1 MKSHVIGNEAGDAD
15 SIISATTLVYIEST
29 RQKHEQ
35 DSSCFNSSS
44 GFGYTRIQ
52 RKASLKL
59 GWNFESES
67 NASLYRQS
75 RHCKFSSGCSSYL
88 GRPQCCLLSKPSG
101 QIDLCLCNLLPWH
114 QVCDLLPS
122 QILWG
127 SPWNTTRLWSKYADI
142 CMPPSPGA
150 SSINGQSL

>member
-1 MKSHVIGNEAGDAD
+1 MQYSKQNNALSAPPSKTSPSLIAFLEECKEHPMKSHVIGNEAGDAD

-101 QIDLCLCNLLPWH
+101 QIDLCLCNLLP
-114 QVCDLLPS
+114 
-122 QILWG
+122 
-127 SPWNTTRLWSKYADI
+127 
-142 CMPPSPGA
+142 
-150 SSINGQSL
+150 